1 MNSVGLN
8 YFDGSQLQ
16 ELGASMLELW
26 ALMDTPLEDQ
36 KRFEHVTCNIA
47 ATEDE
52 VVTPGALARDIIEQ
66 VLL

>member
-1 MNSVGLN
+1 M
-8 YFDGSQLQ
+8 QLQ

-66 VLL
+66 VQF